1 CWRLDRI
8 FPSIAAA
15 IRPGDRWGRRDLFSR
30 LPSSPS
36 RRIHLYTVFGLTLKR
51 RHSSRTF
58 TPGCLPKATI
68 SFRNPTVWTTSFQA
82 NSMHLPASNYPN
94 SGVTHVREHVLPMS
108 EVHTKLGGVPFAS
121 YSERRGGSARG
132 TTPDCAFKRGFAPF
146 FLLAQPPLL
155 T

>member
-108 EVHTKLGGVPFAS
+108 EVHTNLGGRHDRVFCDQVLSLITWKPGIADPS
-121 YSERRGGSARG
+121 QYLIGVH
-132 TTPDCAFKRGFAPF
+132 
-146 FLLAQPPLL
+146 
-155 T
+155 